1 MNKKITLLDNEM
13 IVGLFRAAQIQKTV
27 YEEFL
32 RLNDGCFEEAIRQTE
47 IFMRAFFHGTDSAK
61 QEAQPNTDNL
71 S

>member
-61 QEAQPNTDNL
+61 QEMPSDTNNL